1 MQTETALPSQE
12 YVWTVLAPRLEAD
25 LAEKKTEILNR
36 IGLYDVF
43 GPPDDV
49 GFTGELD
56 GEQTIIELSGQLT
69 LAVAYDM
76 VDRTASLRLGRKA
89 GRPRDIMT
97 RQLGPRLLTMFLCY
111 HPSAGR
117 HSVLTSIDGRLVQ
130 EEAGP
135 LFNFI
140 KAAIEPLNK
149 YLVEELHWKPLSAGR
164 LARYALAER
173 RPDFYLAKRRRA
185 A

>member
-1 MQTETALPSQE
+1 MQTEAALPSQA
-12 YVWTVLAPRLEAD
+12 YVWTVLAPRLEAA
-25 LAEKKTEILNR
+25 LAEQKTKILDLC
-36 IGLYDVF
+36 GLYDVF
-43 GPPDDV
+43 GPPGDD
-49 GFTGELD
+49 GFTGELEA
-56 GEQTIIELSGQLT
+56 EQTMIELTGLLV
-69 LAVAYDM
+69 LAFAHDM

-97 RQLGPRLLTMFLCY
+97 RELGPTLLTLFLRY

-117 HSVLTSIDGRLVQ
+117 HSVVTSIDGRLAQ

-140 KAAIEPLNK
+140 KAAIEPLNE
-149 YLVEELHWKPLSAGR
+149 YLVEELHWKPLSAAR

-173 RPDFYLAKRRRA
+173 RHALQAARRRRA